1 MWRRRIALVALAVWA
16 VVSVA
21 RLTRLVETPESPPG
35 QASAS
40 ALAFFRS
47 TIPTQAGY
55 LFIEPGAFGTDSG
68 TGIRLR
74 YELYPRVYDDTR
86 ASVDETTV
94 RDLMQRQGLRYVVVP
109 DASAYPSGHWLRE
122 PRDWLR
128 RIELDGNRYVLEV
141 T

>member
-1 MWRRRIALVALAVWA
+1 MWRRRIALIALAVWA
-16 VVSVA
+16 VVSVV

-35 QASAS
+35 QESVS
-40 ALAFFRS
+40 DLPFYRS
-47 TIPTQAGY
+47 TIPSQAGY
-55 LFIEPGAFGTDSG
+55 LFVEPGAFGTDSG

-94 RDLMQRQGLRYVVVP
+94 RDLMQRQGLRFVIVP